1 MTAPKPRRKAPSD
14 DRNRAGKRIR
24 RYAQVAGSVGGL
36 AARLAGARYLGVGLD
51 RERHAV
57 DLKNALG
64 GLKGPLMK
72 VAQLLS
78 TIPDALPESYAR
90 ELSQLQ
96 SNAPSMGWHFVR
108 RRMAA
113 ELGDGWEWRFKSFE
127 REAARAASLGQV
139 HRAVSLDGKALACK
153 LQYPDM
159 RSVVEA
165 DLAQLRIVLGLF
177 ERYDRAVSTR
187 QIHAELSER
196 LREELDYRREAK
208 HMALYRLM
216 LAKEAGVHVPESVPV
231 LSTDRLLTMT
241 WLEGQPL
248 AELERAP
255 AAKRNRVA
263 YNLFR
268 AWYVPFYEYGVIH
281 GDPHLGNYS
290 ARPDGSINLLDFGCI
305 RVFPAPFV
313 QGVIDLYKA
322 LRDGD
327 EELALSA
334 YRVWGFKDLRREV
347 IDVLNIWARFVY
359 APLLEDKTRRIQ
371 EADGG
376 LYGADVAAKVHAELR
391 RVGGVEPPREFV
403 LMDRAAVGLGS
414 VFLRLKAEINWYRL
428 FHELIGDFDRAVLA
442 KRQVKALKQVG
453 LDPSARKRD

>member
-1 MTAPKPRRKAPSD
+1 MSAPKPRKKASSD
-14 DRNRAGKRIR
+14 DRNRVGKRVR
-24 RYAQVAGSVGGL
+24 RYAQVTGAVGGL
-36 AARLAGARYLGVGLD
+36 AARLAGARYLGVSID
-51 RERHAV
+51 KDRHAV

-90 ELSQLQ
+90 ELAQLQ
-96 SNAPSMGWHFVR
+96 SNAPSMGWNFVR

-113 ELGDGWEWRFKSFE
+113 ELGDDWEKLFKNFE
-127 REAARAASLGQV
+127 REAAKAASLGQV
-139 HRAVSLDGKALACK
+139 HRATARDGTALACK

-177 ERYDRAVSTR
+177 ERYDRAVSTK

-216 LAKEAGVHVPESVPV
+216 LAKEEGVHVPDSIAA

-241 WLEGQPL
+241 WLDGQPL
-248 AELERAP
+248 AELEKAP

-263 YNLFR
+263 QNLFR
-268 AWYVPFYEYGVIH
+268 AWYVSFYEYGVIH

-290 ARPDGSINLLDFGCI
+290 ARPDGAINLLDFGCI
-305 RVFPAPFV
+305 RVFPPSFV

-327 EELALSA
+327 EELALEA
-334 YRVWGFKDLRREV
+334 YRIWGFKDLRREV

-371 EADGG
+371 EKDGG
-376 LYGADVAAKVHAELR
+376 LYGATVAAKVHNELR
-391 RVGGVEPPREFV
+391 RIGGVEPPREFV

-428 FHELIGDFDRAVLA
+428 FHDLIGDFDRATLA
-442 KRQVKALKQVG
+442 KRQAKALKQAG
-453 LDPSARKRD
+453 LDGSAPKRA